1 GKVHSMDHTKGTLT
15 LQDVVVFGTEDRPV
29 QGPVIPKADV
39 VYEFLVFDAASVQKL
54 DFVDPVPT
62 ATSIPDPGVV
72 EAGQSRP
79 LEATSHS
86 QQRTD
91 PWGQATHHA
100 GAGPDAP
107 GSWRTAAPAPRQER
121 RQERHRHGHHGHHS
135 HRDSRR
141 GGDGGGHT
149 RAGRGDH
156 LVGAKELD
164 GDPSAPEPVDGE
176 FDFQSANAKFD
187 KEAVFEEL
195 SQEQQHRDVPGMPAV
210 AVAAPGESTAAVPA
224 AYNKTSSFFD
234 TLSSD
239 ASDRAQGIDARPDRA
254 KLRAVN
260 VETFGSEGLKTR
272 QSGGGRGRG
281 RSHGY
286 HSRGRG
292 GYGGGGGYSGHR
304 STGRRGGGY
313 RGGYGGGGGGGGSR
327 RRYGSGDPSK
337 D

>member
-1 GKVHSMDHTKGTLT
+1 M
-15 LQDVVVFGTEDRPV
+15 

-62 ATSIPDPGVV
+62 ATSVRLPGPARHRGQTQHRSTFLYLQIPDPGVV

-141 GGDGGGHT
+141 GGDGGSHT

-254 KLRAVN
+254 KLRA
-260 VETFGSEGLKTR
+260 
-272 QSGGGRGRG
+272 
-281 RSHGY
+281 
-286 HSRGRG
+286 
-292 GYGGGGGYSGHR
+292 
-304 STGRRGGGY
+304 
-313 RGGYGGGGGGGGSR
+313 
-327 RRYGSGDPSK
+327 
-337 D
+337 